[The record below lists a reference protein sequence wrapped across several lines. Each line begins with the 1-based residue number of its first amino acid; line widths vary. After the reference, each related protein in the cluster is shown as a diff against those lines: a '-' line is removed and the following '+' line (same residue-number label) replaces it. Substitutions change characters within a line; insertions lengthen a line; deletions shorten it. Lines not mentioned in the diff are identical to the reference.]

1 MSSAAAVVERQESGR
16 RAARAALAICA
27 DADRLAREA
36 IAASTASAADDDSAD
51 EDRLLRLMDQRDA
64 LLTDLA
70 DQLVVLRHARPADD
84 SAHFSRTERT
94 LDEVDALIA
103 EVMAAVAQSERET
116 HALTAH
122 LARRADELRAEL
134 GQMQRVRM
142 ASAGYAAV
150 TPTHQAV
157 NRTF

>member
-1 MSSAAAVVERQESGR
+1 VIAPASAVERQESGR

-36 IAASTASAADDDSAD
+36 ILAASAEVVADD
-51 EDRLLRLMDQRDA
+51 EDRLLRLMEQRDA

-84 SAHFSRTERT
+84 SVHFSRTERT
-94 LDEVDALIA
+94 LDEVDALIT
-103 EVMAAVAQSERET
+103 EVMAAVAQSEQET
-116 HALTAH
+116 HALASH

>member
-1 MSSAAAVVERQESGR
+1 MIASASAVERQESGR

-36 IAASTASAADDDSAD
+36 IAASSPEAVVDD
-51 EDRLLRLMDQRDA
+51 EDRLLRLMEQRDA

-84 SAHFSRTERT
+84 SVHFSRSERT

-122 LARRADELRAEL
+122 LARRADELRTEM
-134 GQMQRVRM
+134 GQMQRVSL

>member
-1 MSSAAAVVERQESGR
+1 MITQPVAFERQESGR

-36 IAASTASAADDDSAD
+36 IAASAADTELAD
-51 EDRLLRLMDQRDA
+51 EDRLLRLMEQRDA

-84 SAHFSRTERT
+84 SAHFSRSERT

>member
-1 MSSAAAVVERQESGR
+1 MSTAVSDAERQVSGR

-36 IAASTASAADDDSAD
+36 ILAASAESVAAD
-51 EDRLLRLMDQRDA
+51 EDRLLRLMEQRDA

-84 SAHFSRTERT
+84 SAHFSRSERT
-94 LDEVDALIA
+94 LDEVDTLIA

-116 HALTAH
+116 HVLTAH

-134 GQMQRVRM
+134 AQMHRVRT
-142 ASAGYAAV
+142 ASAGYAAIA
-150 TPTHQAV
+150 PTHQV
-157 NRTF
+157 VDRTF

>member
-1 MSSAAAVVERQESGR
+1 VITSPALVERRESGR

-36 IAASTASAADDDSAD
+36 IAAASSEAVADD
-51 EDRLLRLMDQRDA
+51 EDRLFRLMEQRDA

-84 SAHFSRTERT
+84 SVHFSRTERT
-94 LDEVDALIA
+94 LDEVDALIT
-103 EVMAAVAQSERET
+103 EVMAAVAQSEQET
-116 HALTAH
+116 HALASH

-134 GQMQRVRM
+134 GQMQRVSL